1 MIGHFNRQLKEW
13 LRIPK
18 HIAVIGDVMIDEYL
32 WGKVSR
38 ISPEA
43 PVPIVEITQEQFR
56 PGGSANVAFNLK
68 SLNQQVYV
76 YGVVG
81 ADQNG
86 ERLRALLEEQGLN
99 IGGLIEDDTRP
110 TTVKTRIIGGS
121 QHIARVDKETVREIS
136 SDIESK
142 IIQELENQIENLDA
156 IVLEDYNKGVLTK
169 SLIESVIRLAQEHDV
184 IITVDPKFNH
194 FFSYKNVTV
203 FKPNKK
209 ETEAALQMSLNS
221 REEIEY
227 AGDKLLN
234 MLQCR
239 SVLITLGS
247 KGMALFEKDKEP
259 VFIPTEVHEVADV
272 SGAGD
277 TVIATITSLLAYGA
291 TVTDAMIA
299 ANKAAG
305 IVCMQVGVVP
315 ITTTQLINAFED

>member
-1 MIGHFNRQLKEW
+1 MTGHFNRQLKEW

-136 SDIESK
+136 LDIESK